1 MPGLILLRVPVLNSA
16 VWSSTR
22 LRATWAGHP
31 RPRAE
36 AYTRLIVERRFMFK
50 DRHRR
55 ELSVSD
61 TARVTGHG
69 RKAARRP
76 QEEQGLLAPA
86 SRAPPGPQD
95 RPYLFN
101 RRRRSRREDRAS
113 STPMCTAEFR
123 ARATGAKRHRGAL
136 TRRSSSR
143 QRAKESCSARSRYP

>member
-1 MPGLILLRVPVLNSA
+1 VLAFAAAPIESLTRAWCFADMAVSAGKHVSWCKKEWCWRSSFLRALVPGLILLRVPVLNSA

-101 RRRRSRREDRAS
+101 RRRR
-113 STPMCTAEFR
+113 
-123 ARATGAKRHRGAL
+123 
-136 TRRSSSR
+136 
-143 QRAKESCSARSRYP
+143 